1 VPRVVLDEC
10 ATKAHR
16 PERRGNGAP
25 EHLDGV
31 MTARAIAWLAS
42 PTLRLVAV
50 VCIAVVLAA
59 CGQGGDGGDGY

>member
-1 VPRVVLDEC
+1 VPRAVLDEC
-10 ATKAHR
+10 ATKAPR
-16 PERRGNGAP
+16 PERRDKREA